1 MKMSASPG
9 EELSDVAITRHAA
22 FWLNGVIPVE
32 QQSKVSGEIQDFVYP
47 HFKNY
52 IHADPKGRENIR
64 LAIEKYLY
72 QEDPIGISDESAK
85 NVDEYRPEADL
96 IAWLLLTDSLNPKTL
111 WALWILQFHEDI
123 SPYKSEHDPEILT
136 MIESLNQI
144 YRANKSKDF
153 R

>member
-1 MKMSASPG
+1 MKMSDSPG
-9 EELSDVAITRHAA
+9 EELSNVAITRHAA

-32 QQSKVSGEIQDFVYP
+32 QQSQVSDEIQDFFYP

-52 IHADPKGRENIR
+52 IHADPRDRENIR

-72 QEDPIGISDESAK
+72 QEDPIGISDESDK

-96 IAWLLLTDSLNPKTL
+96 IAWLLISGSLTPKTL
-111 WALWILQFHEDI
+111 SALWIVQFSKEI
-123 SPYKSEHDPEILT
+123 SPYKSEEDSKILA

-144 YRANKSKDF
+144 YRANRGKDL

>member
-1 MKMSASPG
+1 MKMSDSPG
-9 EELSDVAITRHAA
+9 EELSNVAITRHAV

-32 QQSKVSGEIQDFVYP
+32 QQSKVSDEIQDFFYP

-52 IHADPKGRENIR
+52 IHADPKDRENIR

-72 QEDPIGISDESAK
+72 QEDPIGISDENAK

-96 IAWLLLTDSLNPKTL
+96 IAWLLLTGSLTPKTFL
-111 WALWILQFHEDI
+111 ALWILQFSEEI
-123 SPYKSEHDPEILT
+123 SPYKSERDPKILA

-144 YRANKSKDF
+144 YRANGGQEL

>member
-1 MKMSASPG
+1 MKMSDSPG
-9 EELSDVAITRHAA
+9 EEPSNVAITRHAA

-32 QQSKVSGEIQDFVYP
+32 QQSQVSDEIQDFFYP

-52 IHADPKGRENIR
+52 IHADPRDRENIR

-72 QEDPIGISDESAK
+72 QEDPVGISDEGAK

-96 IAWLLLTDSLNPKTL
+96 ITWLLLTSSLNPKTL
-111 WALWILQFHEDI
+111 SALWVLQFSEEI
-123 SPYKSEHDPEILT
+123 APYKSDRDPKLLA
-136 MIESLNQI
+136 MIETLNQI
-144 YRANKSKDF
+144 YTANISKDF